1 MEARVLIKNKT
12 VFIMEAIVVLG
23 IMAVIPGIF
32 DYYFALNDDVL
43 INDIVSGRYSGIPD
57 VHNVSMAIPLNVLLA
72 CLNHMLPSVPWFG
85 LLLLFSQFGS
95 LYLIVQV
102 PVEGE
107 LEGVL

>member
-1 MEARVLIKNKT
+1 
-12 VFIMEAIVVLG
+12 MEAIVVLG

-43 INDIVSGRYSGIPD
+43 INDIVSGRYLGIPD

-95 LYLIVQV
+95 WYL
-102 PVEGE
+102 
-107 LEGVL
+107 L